1 MYIRVGGSHPRQL
14 LIHLKWMLSWL
25 VLLCFLLCISLHPLI
40 FMYARANVCVSVYLS
55 VCVCVFVCVGR
66 GGCIFVLV
74 CVQALW

>member
-1 MYIRVGGSHPRQL
+1 MGGVRAAPFSFEMDVVLVG
-14 LIHLKWMLSWL
+14 
-25 VLLCFLLCISLHPLI
+25 VALCISLHPLI

-55 VCVCVFVCVGR
+55 VCVCVCVFVCVGR